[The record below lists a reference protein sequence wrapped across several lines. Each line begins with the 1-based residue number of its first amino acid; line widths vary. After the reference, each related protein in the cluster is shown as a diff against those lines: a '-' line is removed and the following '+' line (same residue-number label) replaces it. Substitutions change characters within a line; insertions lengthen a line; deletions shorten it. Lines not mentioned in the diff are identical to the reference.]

1 MLTGRWRCFI
11 IISPLSKCQSVCVCG
26 HSPLPLSPLSPLVPI
41 SVSLHY
47 PSSTLPPHPES
58 WVIKHEM
65 RLQTNSVCVR
75 AVFSYPSQCCISL
88 YFPFLPSCLSLSLS
102 LIFHLDFPFG
112 SSLSLSPS
120 HHIPYPSVGRYEQT
134 FIIDELSGVGF
145 TFNLPIATI
154 HGWTHHTHSVRV
166 CVCVFGIQHHR
177 ILLKLWFCSTSFLQ
191 LYNMTLSP

>member
-65 RLQTNSVCVR
+65 RLQTNSVCFR

-88 YFPFLPSCLSLSLS
+88 YFPFLPSFLSLSLS
-102 LIFHLDFPFG
+102 HFPFG
-112 SSLSLSPS
+112 FSIWIQSVFVSFASHPVSLRRTLWANIHYRWAQWSWL
-120 HHIPYPSVGRYEQT
+120 HIQSTYCNHSWVNTSYPFS
-134 FIIDELSGVGF
+134 
-145 TFNLPIATI
+145 AC
-154 HGWTHHTHSVRV
+154 V
-166 CVCVFGIQHHR
+166 CVCVWYTASSDFIEAL
-177 ILLKLWFCSTSFLQ
+177 ILFNIFSTVI
-191 LYNMTLSP
+191 